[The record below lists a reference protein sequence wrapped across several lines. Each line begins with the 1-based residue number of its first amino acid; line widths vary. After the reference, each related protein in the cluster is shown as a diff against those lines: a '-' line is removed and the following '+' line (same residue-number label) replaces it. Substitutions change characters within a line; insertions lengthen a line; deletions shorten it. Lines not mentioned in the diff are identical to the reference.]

1 MTQMY
6 GITDWVFV
14 EDMKRKVE
22 AGETLTEEDVANL
35 RRLVDWLDAKQL
47 VEEGFPQEWTT

>member
-47 VEEGFPQEWTT
+47 VEQGFPQEWTT